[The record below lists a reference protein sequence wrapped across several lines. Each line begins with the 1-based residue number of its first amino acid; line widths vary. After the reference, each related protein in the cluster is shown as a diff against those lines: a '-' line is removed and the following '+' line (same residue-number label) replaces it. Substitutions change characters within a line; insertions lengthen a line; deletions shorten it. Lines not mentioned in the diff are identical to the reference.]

1 LPSEGIGTRKE
12 LVREMKRELKP
23 DFERYLKALH
33 CEEPD
38 RVPQGDWHVDHQPKE
53 AFLGK
58 SIKTLH
64 DHVDFWYTA
73 GFDFATSSS
82 GILEPVRAPEGMTTK
97 GEAVHTE
104 YGDKVPR
111 EWAHEHEGMISNWE
125 KFEKYKWPSVDD
137 FDLSKWGTFDR
148 ILPKGMKAI
157 LLLGKIYTTAWMYM
171 GAETFFNAL
180 EGDEELAGSI
190 INKIGEIQYQTFLRV
205 IEHPCVGAVLNP
217 DDIAFNT
224 GLLVNPKYL
233 RKYVFPWYKKMGK
246 ICREK
251 GIGFIFHSDGDCT
264 EAMEDLIDC
273 GFHAF
278 NPIQPNAMDIVEV
291 KRRWGKK
298 LCLIGNINLD
308 STLTLGTPDDV
319 RAEVY
324 ERIRT
329 IGPGGGYMV
338 SSSNSI
344 TDYVP
349 VANMRALLD
358 ATYEFGKYPIQLEEG
373 GVKGKFWTSQTKVRR
388 AETTKVET
396 GLNVEGYVD
405 ALLNNDIPKTIA
417 MMQADID
424 RGVAP
429 QEVVS
434 RGLVPAITIVGEKFQ
449 NGQIYI
455 PEMMIAARAMSATL
469 DNFKGKLAG
478 AGAAKTL
485 GTIVIGTVQGD
496 LHDIGKNLVA
506 MILKGQGFQVEDL
519 GVSVSTPK
527 FLQAVK
533 EKKPEI
539 VAMSALL
546 TTTMI
551 EMKNTIDALKAAG
564 LRDRVKVVV
573 GGAPVTPAF
582 AKQIGADGNA
592 YDAPGAAKLCKDLL
606 GK

>member
-1 LPSEGIGTRKE
+1 
-12 LVREMKRELKP
+12 MKRELKP
-23 DFERYLKALH
+23 NFERYMTALH

-38 RVPQGDWHVDHQPKE
+38 RVPLGDFHVDQRPKE
-53 AFLGK
+53 AFMGRPV
-58 SIKTLH
+58 KTLQ
-64 DHVDFWYTA
+64 DHVDFWYNA
-73 GFDFATSSS
+73 GFDYVTSSS
-82 GILEPVRAPEGMTTK
+82 GILEPAIAPDGMTVK
-97 GEAVHTE
+97 GEMVHTE
-104 YGDKVPR
+104 YGDRVSR
-111 EWAHEHEGMISNWE
+111 EWAHTHEGVLSSWE
-125 KFEKYKWPSVDD
+125 KYENYKWPKAED
-137 FDLSKWGTFDR
+137 FDLSKWDVFDK

-157 LLLGKIYTTAWMYM
+157 LLLGKIYTPAWMYM

-180 EGDEELAGSI
+180 EQDEELVATI
-190 INKIGEIQYQTFLRV
+190 INRIGEIQYQTFLRV
-205 IEHPCVGAVLNP
+205 TEHPCVGAVVNP

-233 RKYVFPWYKKMGK
+233 RKYIFPWYKKMGK

-264 EAMEDLIDC
+264 EAMDDLIDC

-278 NPIQPNAMDIVEV
+278 NPVQPNAMDIVEV

-298 LCLIGNINLD
+298 LCIIGNINLD
-308 STLTLGTPDDV
+308 STLTLGTPEDV

-329 IGPGGGYMV
+329 IAPGGGYMV

-358 ATYEFGKYPIQLEEG
+358 ATYEFGQYPIRLEEG
-373 GVKGKFWTSQTKVRR
+373 GVKGKFWTSQTKVRK
-388 AETTKVET
+388 TQTIKVVT
-396 GLNVEGYVD
+396 GLDAEGYAE
-405 ALLNNDIPKTIA
+405 ALIANDIPRAIS
-417 MMQADID
+417 MMQKDID
-424 RGVAP
+424 GGTAP

-434 RGLVPAITIVGEKFQ
+434 RGLIPAITIVGEQFQ

-469 DNFKGKLAG
+469 DHFKQKLLG
-478 AGAAKTL
+478 QGEAKKL
-485 GTIVIGTVQGD
+485 GTVVIGTVQGD

-519 GVSVSTPK
+519 GVSVSTAK
-527 FLQAVK
+527 FVQAVK

-539 VAMSALL
+539 LAMSALL
-546 TTTMI
+546 TTTMT
-551 EMKNTIDALKAAG
+551 EMKNTIDALKSEG
-564 LRDRVKVVV
+564 LRNEVKVIV

-582 AKQIGADGNA
+582 AAQIGADGNS
-592 YDAPGAAKLCKDLL
+592 YDAPGAAKLCKELL
-606 GK
+606 Q

>member
-1 LPSEGIGTRKE
+1 MR
-12 LVREMKRELKP
+12 RELKP
-23 DFERYLKALH
+23 NFERYTIALH

-38 RVPQGDWHVDHQPKE
+38 RVPLGDWHVDQRPKE
-53 AFLGK
+53 SFMRK
-58 SIKTLH
+58 PIKTLH
-64 DHVDFWYTA
+64 DHVDFWYAAGYDYMTA
-73 GFDFATSSS
+73 SS
-82 GILEPVRAPEGMTTK
+82 GILEPVRAPEGMMTK
-97 GEAVHTE
+97 GEGVHTE
-104 YGDKVPR
+104 YGDKVSR
-111 EWAHEHEGMISNWE
+111 EWANTHEGVLTNWE
-125 KFEKYKWPSVDD
+125 KFEKYRWPAIDD
-137 FDLSKWGTFDR
+137 FDLSKWDAFDR

-180 EGDEELAGSI
+180 ETDEKLVAEI

-224 GLLVNPKYL
+224 GLLVSPKYL

-246 ICREK
+246 ICRERE
-251 GIGFIFHSDGDCT
+251 IGFIFHSDGDCT
-264 EAMEDLIDC
+264 EVMDDLIDC

-278 NPIQPNAMDIVEV
+278 NPIQPNAMNIVEV
-291 KRRWGKK
+291 KKRWGKK
-298 LCLIGNINLD
+298 LCIIGNINLD

-329 IGPGGGYMV
+329 IAPGGGYMV

-358 ATYEFGKYPIQLEEG
+358 ATYEFGQYPIRLEEG
-373 GVKGKFWTSQTKVRR
+373 GVKGKFWTSQTKVRKT
-388 AETTKVET
+388 ETTKVET
-396 GLNVEGYVD
+396 GLDVEAYAE
-405 ALLNNDIPKTIA
+405 ALIANDIPKAIS
-417 MMQADID
+417 MMQKDID
-424 RGVAP
+424 GGTAP

-434 RGLVPAITIVGEKFQ
+434 RGLIPAITIVGEKFQ

-469 DNFKGKLAG
+469 DHFKQKLAG
-478 AGAAKTL
+478 KGEAKKL
-485 GTIVIGTVQGD
+485 GTVVIGTVQGD

-519 GVSVSTPK
+519 GVSVSTAK
-527 FLQAVK
+527 FVQSVND
-533 EKKPEI
+533 KKPEI
-539 VAMSALL
+539 LAISALL
-546 TTTMI
+546 TTTMT
-551 EMKNTIDALKAAG
+551 EMKNTIDALKSAG
-564 LRDRVKVVV
+564 LRQQVKVIV

-582 AKQIGADGNA
+582 AEQIGADGTA
-592 YDAPGAAKLCKDLL
+592 YDAPSAAKLCKELL
-606 GK
+606 Q

>member
-1 LPSEGIGTRKE
+1 
-12 LVREMKRELKP
+12 MKRELKP

-38 RVPQGDWHVDHQPKE
+38 RVPQGDWHVDQRPKE
-53 AFLGK
+53 ALMGRPV
-58 SIKTLH
+58 KTLQ
-64 DHVDFWYTA
+64 DQVDFWYRA
-73 GFDFATSSS
+73 GFDYMTASS

-97 GEAVHTE
+97 GDGVHTE
-104 YGDKVPR
+104 YGDKVSR
-111 EWAHEHEGMISNWE
+111 EWALTHEGMLTSWE
-125 KFEKYKWPSVDD
+125 KFETYKWPTVDD
-137 FDLSKWGTFDR
+137 LDLSKWDVFDR

-157 LLLGKIYTTAWMYM
+157 LLLGKIYTPAWMYM
-171 GAETFFNAL
+171 GAETFFDAL
-180 EGDEELAGSI
+180 EKDEELAGAI
-190 INKIGEIQYQTFLRV
+190 INKIGDIQFQTFLRV
-205 IEHPCVGAVLNP
+205 TEHPCVGAVLNP

-224 GLLVNPKYL
+224 GLLVHPKYL
-233 RKYVFPWYKKMGK
+233 RKYLFPWYKKMGK

-264 EAMEDLIDC
+264 EVMDDLIDC

-278 NPIQPNAMDIVEV
+278 NPIQPNAMNIVEV
-291 KRRWGKK
+291 KKKWGKK

-308 STLTLGTPDDV
+308 STLTLGTPEDV

-349 VANMRALLD
+349 PENMKALLD
-358 ATYEFGKYPIQLEEG
+358 ATYEFGKYPIELEEG
-373 GVKGKFWTSQTKVRR
+373 GVKGKFWTSETKIRKT
-388 AETTKVET
+388 ETTKMET
-396 GLNVEGYVD
+396 GLDVD
-405 ALLNNDIPKTIA
+405 AYVEALIANDIPKAIA
-417 MMQADID
+417 TMQKDID
-424 RGVAP
+424 DGTAP
-429 QEVVS
+429 QDVVS
-434 RGLVPAITIVGEKFQ
+434 LGLVPAITIVGEQFQ

-469 DNFKGKLAG
+469 EHFKEKLAG
-478 AGAAKTL
+478 KGEAKKL
-485 GTIVIGTVQGD
+485 GTVVIGTVQGD

-519 GVSVSTPK
+519 GVSVSAAK
-527 FLQAVK
+527 FVQAVSD
-533 EKKPEI
+533 KKPD
-539 VAMSALL
+539 VLAMSALL
-546 TTTMI
+546 TTTMT
-551 EMKNTIDALKAAG
+551 EMKSTIEGLKAAG
-564 LRDRVKVVV
+564 LRQQVKVIV

-582 AKQIGADGNA
+582 AEEIGADGTA

-606 GK
+606 K

>member
-1 LPSEGIGTRKE
+1 
-12 LVREMKRELKP
+12 MKRELKP

-38 RVPQGDWHVDHQPKE
+38 RVPQGDWHVDHRPKE
-53 AFLGK
+53 AFLGR
-58 SIKTLH
+58 SIKTLQ
-64 DHVDFWYTA
+64 DHVDFWYGA
-73 GFDFATSSS
+73 GFDFVTSSS

-111 EWAHEHEGMISNWE
+111 EWAHEHEGMLSSWE
-125 KFEKYKWPSVDD
+125 KFQKYHWPSVDD
-137 FDLSKWGTFDR
+137 FDLSKWGTFDK

-180 EGDEELAGSI
+180 ETDEALAGAI
-190 INKIGEIQYQTFLRV
+190 INKIGEIQYETFLRV
-205 IEHPCVGAVLNP
+205 TEHPCVGACLNP

-224 GLLVNPKYL
+224 GLLVHPKYL

-273 GFHAF
+273 GFHGF

-291 KRRWGKK
+291 KRRWGRK

-308 STLTLGTPDDV
+308 STLTLGTPEDV

-329 IGPGGGYMV
+329 IAPGGGYMV

-358 ATYEFGKYPIQLEEG
+358 ATYEFGKYPIRLEEG
-373 GVKGKFWTSQTKVRR
+373 GVKGKFWTSQTKVRTT
-388 AETTKVET
+388 ETTKVDT
-396 GLNVEGYVD
+396 GLDVEGYAD
-405 ALLNNDIPKTIA
+405 SLLANDIPKTIA
-417 MMQADID
+417 MVQADID

-434 RGLVPAITIVGEKFQ
+434 QGLVPAITVVGEKFQ
-449 NGQIYI
+449 NGQVYI

-469 DNFKGKLAG
+469 DHFKDRLVGK
-478 AGAAKTL
+478 GAAKKM
-485 GTIVIGTVQGD
+485 GTVVIGTVQGD
-496 LHDIGKNLVA
+496 LHDIGKNLVV

-519 GVSVSTPK
+519 GVSVGTPK

-539 VAMSALL
+539 LAMSALL

-551 EMKNTIDALKAAG
+551 EMKTTIDALKAAG
-564 LRDRVKVVV
+564 VRDRVKVIV

-582 AKQIGADGNA
+582 AAQIGADGNA
-592 YDAPGAAKLCKDLL
+592 YDAPGAAKLCKDIM
-606 GK
+606 GVK

>member
-1 LPSEGIGTRKE
+1 
-12 LVREMKRELKP
+12 MKRELKP
-23 DFERYLKALH
+23 NFERYMTALR

-38 RVPQGDWHVDHQPKE
+38 RVPQGDWHVDQRPKE
-53 AFLGK
+53 AFMGRPV
-58 SIKTLH
+58 KTLQ
-64 DHVDFWYTA
+64 DHADFWYNA
-73 GFDFATSSS
+73 GFDYVTASS
-82 GILEPVRAPEGMTTK
+82 GILEPVRAPQGMTTK
-97 GEAVHTE
+97 GEGVHTE
-104 YGDKVPR
+104 YGDRVSR
-111 EWAHEHEGMISNWE
+111 EWAHTHEGVLTNWE
-125 KFEKYKWPSVDD
+125 KFEKHKWPTIDD
-137 FDLSKWGTFDR
+137 FDLTKWDAFDK

-157 LLLGKIYTTAWMYM
+157 LLLGKIYTTTWMYM

-180 EGDEELAGSI
+180 EQDEELVAAI
-190 INKIGEIQYQTFLRV
+190 FNKIGEIQYQTFLRV

-251 GIGFIFHSDGDCT
+251 GVGFIYHSDGDCT
-264 EAMEDLIDC
+264 EAMDDLIDC
-273 GFHAF
+273 GFHGF
-278 NPIQPNAMDIVEV
+278 NPVQPNAMDIVEV

-308 STLTLGTPDDV
+308 STLTLGSPEDV

-329 IGPGGGYMV
+329 IAPGGGYMV
-338 SSSNSI
+338 ASSNSI

-358 ATYEFGKYPIQLEEG
+358 ATYEFGQYPIRLEEG
-373 GVKGKFWTSQTKVRR
+373 GVQGKFWTSQTKERKTG
-388 AETTKVET
+388 TTRVET
-396 GLNVEGYVD
+396 GLAVEAYAE
-405 ALLNNDIPKTIA
+405 ALIANDIPKAIS
-417 MMQADID
+417 MMQKDID
-424 RGVAP
+424 GGMNP

-434 RGLVPAITIVGEKFQ
+434 RGLIPAITIVGEQFQ

-469 DNFKGKLAG
+469 DHFKQNLSGQG
-478 AGAAKTL
+478 EAKKL

-519 GVSVSTPK
+519 GVSVSTVK
-527 FLQAVK
+527 FVQAVQ

-539 VAMSALL
+539 LAMSALL
-546 TTTMI
+546 TTTMT

-564 LRDRVKVVV
+564 LRNQVKIIV

-582 AKQIGADGNA
+582 AAQIGADGNS
-592 YDAPGAAKLCKDLL
+592 YDAPGAAKLCKELL
-606 GK
+606 R

>member
-1 LPSEGIGTRKE
+1 
-12 LVREMKRELKP
+12 MNRELKP

-38 RVPQGDWHVDHQPKE
+38 RVPQGDWHVDQRPKE
-53 AFLGK
+53 AFMGRPV
-58 SIKTLH
+58 KTLQ
-64 DHVDFWYTA
+64 DQVDFWYTA
-73 GFDFATSSS
+73 GFDYMTASS

-97 GEAVHTE
+97 GDGVHTE
-104 YGDKVPR
+104 YGDKVSR
-111 EWAHEHEGMISNWE
+111 EWALTHEGMLTSWE
-125 KFEKYKWPSVDD
+125 KFETYKWPTVDD
-137 FDLSKWGTFDR
+137 LDLSKWDVFDK

-157 LLLGKIYTTAWMYM
+157 LLLGKIYTPAWMYM
-171 GAETFFNAL
+171 GAETFFDAL
-180 EGDEELAGSI
+180 EKDEELAGAI
-190 INKIGEIQYQTFLRV
+190 INKIGDIQFQTFLRV
-205 IEHPCVGAVLNP
+205 TEHPCVGAVLNP

-224 GLLVNPKYL
+224 GLLVHPKYL
-233 RKYVFPWYKKMGK
+233 RKYLFPWYKKMGK

-264 EAMEDLIDC
+264 EVMDDLIDC

-278 NPIQPNAMDIVEV
+278 NPIQPNAMNIVEV
-291 KRRWGKK
+291 KKKWGKK

-308 STLTLGTPDDV
+308 STLTLGTPEDV

-349 VANMRALLD
+349 PENMKALLD
-358 ATYEFGKYPIQLEEG
+358 ATYEFGKYPIELEEG
-373 GVKGKFWTSQTKVRR
+373 GVKGKFWTSQTKIRKT
-388 AETTKVET
+388 ETTKVET
-396 GLNVEGYVD
+396 GLDVNAYVE
-405 ALLNNDIPKTIA
+405 ALIANDIPKAIA
-417 MMQADID
+417 TMQKDID
-424 RGVAP
+424 GGTAP
-429 QEVVS
+429 QDVVS
-434 RGLVPAITIVGEKFQ
+434 LGLVPAITIVGEQFQ

-469 DNFKGKLAG
+469 EHFKEKLAG
-478 AGAAKTL
+478 KGEAKKL
-485 GTIVIGTVQGD
+485 GTVVIGTVQGD

-519 GVSVSTPK
+519 GVSVSAAK
-527 FLQAVK
+527 FVQAVSD
-533 EKKPEI
+533 KKPD
-539 VAMSALL
+539 VLAMSALL
-546 TTTMI
+546 TTTMT
-551 EMKNTIDALKAAG
+551 EMKSTIEGLKAAG
-564 LRDRVKVVV
+564 LRQQVKVIV

-582 AKQIGADGNA
+582 AEEIGADGTA

-606 GK
+606 K

>member
-1 LPSEGIGTRKE
+1 
-12 LVREMKRELKP
+12 MKRELKP
-23 DFERYLKALH
+23 NFERYMIALH

-38 RVPQGDWHVDHQPKE
+38 RVPQGDWHVDQRPKE
-53 AFLGK
+53 AFMGRPV
-58 SIKTLH
+58 KTLQ
-64 DHVDFWYTA
+64 DHVDFWYNA
-73 GFDFATSSS
+73 GFDYVTASS
-82 GILEPVRAPEGMTTK
+82 GILEPVRAPEGMMTK
-97 GEAVHTE
+97 GEGVHTE
-104 YGDKVPR
+104 YGDKVSR
-111 EWAHEHEGMISNWE
+111 EWANTHEGVLTNWE
-125 KFEKYKWPSVDD
+125 KFEKFRWPAIDD
-137 FDLSKWGTFDR
+137 FDLSKWDAFDK

-180 EGDEELAGSI
+180 ETDEKLVAEI

-224 GLLVNPKYL
+224 GLLVSPKYL

-246 ICREK
+246 ICRER

-264 EAMEDLIDC
+264 EVMDDLIDC
-273 GFHAF
+273 GFHGF
-278 NPIQPNAMDIVEV
+278 NPIQPNAMNIVEV
-291 KRRWGKK
+291 KKKWGKK
-298 LCLIGNINLD
+298 LCLIGNLNLD
-308 STLTLGTPDDV
+308 STLTLGTPEDV

-329 IGPGGGYMV
+329 IAPGGGYMV

-358 ATYEFGKYPIQLEEG
+358 ATYEFGQYPIRLEEG
-373 GVKGKFWTSQTKVRR
+373 SVNGKFWTSQTKVRKT
-388 AETTKVET
+388 ETTKVET
-396 GLNVEGYVD
+396 GLDVEAYAEVLI
-405 ALLNNDIPKTIA
+405 ANDIPKAIS
-417 MMQADID
+417 MMQKDID
-424 RGVAP
+424 GGTAA

-434 RGLVPAITIVGEKFQ
+434 RGLIPAITIVGERFQ

-469 DNFKGKLAG
+469 DHFKQKLAG
-478 AGAAKTL
+478 QGEAKKL
-485 GTIVIGTVQGD
+485 GTVVIGTVQGD

-506 MILKGQGFQVEDL
+506 MILKGQGFQVDDL
-519 GVSVSTPK
+519 GVSVSTAK
-527 FLQAVK
+527 FVQAVR

-539 VAMSALL
+539 LAMSALL
-546 TTTMI
+546 TTTMT
-551 EMKNTIDALKAAG
+551 EMKNTIDALKSAG
-564 LRDRVKVVV
+564 LRDKVKVIV

-582 AKQIGADGNA
+582 AAQIGADGNS
-592 YDAPGAAKLCKDLL
+592 YDAPGAAKLCRELL
-606 GK
+606 Q